1 MATEL
6 ERQLA
11 LDNQLFMPQMTV
23 RAMRDSRYRHP
34 ANAIAELID
43 NSIDARANRVDLLIR
58 ETEQMVSTRRRW
70 RIDQIGVFDNGQG
83 MSARALVQALRFG
96 GRQQS
101 GSINRIGKYGMGLPT
116 SSVSQCRRVDVW
128 TWQDDIQKAVHS
140 YIDVD
145 LVEEGTQIAV
155 PDADQEPIPDEWM
168 SLVARETLNPNR
180 GTLVVW
186 SRPDRIKVQALTIVR
201 QVEEEIGRI
210 YRHYINAKDLHIRM
224 ASIRNGEA
232 QPYIDQ
238 PVRPNDPLYQMRDSS
253 TPQPWN
259 EAPMFEEAGSREFE
273 IQVEGQEERV
283 MVNFAIAK
291 REALGEHKG
300 DLPGNRLYGKHA
312 LKNMGIS
319 VVRENRE
326 ILLENYFI
334 REAGGG
340 AVPQN
345 RWWGCE
351 IRFNSGA
358 DSLFGIDHN
367 KQMAANVSRALK
379 DLYEGMDGT
388 VNDPEAVM
396 QDLDVE
402 DEAIYDI
409 AKFVRHTVTSMM
421 QEIYRRFEQRPTRG
435 TSESDAVVPD
445 TIEDT
450 TTTLLTIAT
459 REIVEG
465 DEEPLTETDR
475 RRQTMDENER
485 VTELTSGL
493 VDDGYSPEQAEQKA
507 LETIRKDR
515 WYTITP
521 SQLDGYRIFSVR
533 GEGGVLNVRLNI
545 NNHIYELIN
554 SVDAEAEANANPVV
568 RNAAIAIRALILS
581 WARME
586 DGTEDPDRKMAL
598 QEMSERWGK
607 VVHRILGNLEIQNT
621 MSDPQ
626 E

>member
-6 ERQLA
+6 EQQLA

-23 RAMRDSRYRHP
+23 QAMRDSRYRHP

-58 ETEQMVSTRRRW
+58 ETEQLVSTRHSW
-70 RIDQIGVFDNGQG
+70 RIDKIGIFDNGHG
-83 MSARALVQALRFG
+83 MSAHTLVQALRFG

-128 TWQDDIQKAVHS
+128 TWQEDIEQAVHS

-155 PDADQEPIPDEWM
+155 PDADQDPIPEEWM
-168 SLVARETLNPNR
+168 NLVAQETLNRNR

-186 SRPDRIKVQALTIVR
+186 SEPDRIKVRAQTIFR

-210 YRHYINAKDLHIRM
+210 YRHYINDKDLHIRM
-224 ASIRNGEA
+224 ASIRNDEA

-238 PVRPNDPLYQMRDSS
+238 PVRPNDPLYLMRDSS
-253 TPQPWN
+253 APEPWN
-259 EAPMFEEAGSREFE
+259 EVPMFEEAGSRESE
-273 IQVEGQEERV
+273 IQVDGQEERV
-283 MVNFAIAK
+283 MVNFAIAR
-291 REALGEHKG
+291 REALGEHRG
-300 DLPGNRLYGKHA
+300 DLPGNRPHGRHA

-326 ILLENYFI
+326 ILLENYFV
-334 REAGGG
+334 REGGG
-340 AVPQN
+340 HAIPQN

-367 KQMAANVSRALK
+367 KQMAANLSRAFK

-388 VNDPEAVM
+388 ADPETVM
-396 QDLDVE
+396 QDLDVD

-409 AKFVRHTVTSMM
+409 AKFVRNTVTSMM
-421 QEIYRRFEQRPTRG
+421 QEIHRRFEQRPTRG
-435 TSESDAVVPD
+435 TNESDAAVPD
-445 TIEDT
+445 TIENT
-450 TTTLLTIAT
+450 TTTLLTNAT

-475 RRQTMDENER
+475 RRETMDDSER
-485 VTELTSGL
+485 VTELASGL
-493 VDDGYSPEQAEQKA
+493 VTDGYSPEQAEQKA
-507 LETIRKDR
+507 LETIKRDQ

-545 NNHIYELIN
+545 NNHIYELIT
-554 SVDAEAEANANPVV
+554 SVDEEAEANANPVA

-586 DGTEDPDRKMAL
+586 DGTEDLDRKMAL

-626 E
+626 G

>member
-6 ERQLA
+6 EQQLA
-11 LDNQLFMPQMTV
+11 LENQLFMPQMTV
-23 RAMRDSRYRHP
+23 QAMRDSRYRHP

-58 ETEQMVSTRRRW
+58 EAEHLVSTRRRW
-70 RIDQIGVFDNGQG
+70 RIDEIGVFDNGHG
-83 MSARALVQALRFG
+83 MSALTLVQALRFG
-96 GRQQS
+96 GHQQS
-101 GSINRIGKYGMGLPT
+101 GAINRIGKYGMGLPT

-128 TWQDDIQKAVHS
+128 TWQEGIQQAVHS

-155 PDADQEPIPDEWM
+155 PDADQEPIPDKWM

-186 SRPDRIKVQALTIVR
+186 SRLDRIKVQAQTIFR

-210 YRHYINAKDLHIRM
+210 YRHHINDKDLHIRM
-224 ASIRNGEA
+224 TSIRNGEA

-238 PVRPNDPLYQMRDSS
+238 PVRPNDPLYLMRDSS
-253 TPQPWN
+253 TPEPWT
-259 EAPMFEEAGSREFE
+259 EAPMFEETASREFE
-273 IQVEGQEERV
+273 IRVDGQEERV

-300 DLPGNRLYGKHA
+300 DLPGNRPHGRHA

-326 ILLENYFI
+326 ILLENYFV
-334 REAGGG
+334 REGGGG
-340 AVPQN
+340 AIPQN

-367 KQMAANVSRALK
+367 KQMAANLSRAFK
-379 DLYEGMDGT
+379 DLYEGMDAT
-388 VNDPEAVM
+388 ADPETVM
-396 QDLDVE
+396 QDLDVD

-409 AKFVRHTVTSMM
+409 AKFVRNTVTSMM
-421 QEIYRRFEQRPTRG
+421 QEIHRRFEQRPTRG
-435 TSESDAVVPD
+435 TNESDAVVPD
-445 TIEDT
+445 TIENL
-450 TTTLLTIAT
+450 TTTLLTNAT

-475 RRQTMDENER
+475 RRETMDDSER
-485 VTELTSGL
+485 VTELASGL
-493 VDDGYSPEQAEQKA
+493 VTDGYSPEQAEQKA
-507 LETIRKDR
+507 LETINRDQ
-515 WYTITP
+515 WYTITS

-545 NNHIYELIN
+545 NNHIYELIT
-554 SVDAEAEANANPVV
+554 SVDEEAEVNANPSGPQRSNRDPGIDPLMGTHGRWHRRPRQENGTPRDVG
-568 RNAAIAIRALILS
+568 AMGQGRAS
-581 WARME
+581 NP
-586 DGTEDPDRKMAL
+586 G
-598 QEMSERWGK
+598 Q
-607 VVHRILGNLEIQNT
+607 LGNTEH
-621 MSDPQ
+621 DV
-626 E
+626 

>member
-6 ERQLA
+6 EQQLA

-23 RAMRDSRYRHP
+23 QAMRDSRYRHP

-58 ETEQMVSTRRRW
+58 ETEQLVSTRRSW
-70 RIDQIGVFDNGQG
+70 RIDKIGVFDNGHG
-83 MSARALVQALRFG
+83 MSARTLVQALRFG
-96 GRQQS
+96 GHQPS
-101 GSINRIGKYGMGLPT
+101 GSINRIGKYGMGLPI

-128 TWQDDIQKAVHS
+128 TWQDDIQQALHS

-145 LVEEGTQIAV
+145 LVEQGTQIAV
-155 PDADQEPIPDEWM
+155 PDADREPIPEEWM
-168 SLVARETLNPNR
+168 NLVAQETLNRNR

-186 SRPDRIKVQALTIVR
+186 SEPDRIKVRAQTILR

-210 YRHYINAKDLHIRM
+210 YRHYINDKDLHIRM

-238 PVRPNDPLYQMRDSS
+238 PVRPNDPLYLMHDSS
-253 TPQPWN
+253 TPEPWN
-259 EAPMFEEAGSREFE
+259 ETPMFEEAGSREFA
-273 IQVEGQEERV
+273 VRVDGQEERV
-283 MVNFAIAK
+283 MVDFAIAR
-291 REALGEHKG
+291 REVLGEHRG
-300 DLPGNRLYGKHA
+300 DRPGNRPHGRHA
-312 LKNMGIS
+312 LKNIGIS

-326 ILLENYFI
+326 ILLENYFV
-334 REAGGG
+334 REGGGG
-340 AVPQN
+340 AIPQN

-358 DSLFGIDHN
+358 DSMFGIDHN
-367 KQMAANVSRALK
+367 KQMAANLSRAFK
-379 DLYEGMDGT
+379 DLYEGMDST

-409 AKFVRHTVTSMM
+409 ASYVRGTVTSMM
-421 QEIYRRFEQRPTRG
+421 REIDRRFEQLPLRG
-435 TSESDAVVPD
+435 TSETDETAPD

-459 REIVEG
+459 REILEG
-465 DEEPLTETDR
+465 DGEPLTETDR
-475 RRQTMDENER
+475 RREVLEEGER
-485 VTELTSGL
+485 ITELTSGF
-493 VDDGYSPEQAEQKA
+493 VDGGYSPEQAEQKA

-554 SVDAEAEANANPVV
+554 SVDEDAEANANPVA

-586 DGTEDPDRKMAL
+586 DGTEDLDRKMAL

-626 E
+626 G

>member
-1 MATEL
+1 
-6 ERQLA
+6 
-11 LDNQLFMPQMTV
+11 MPQMTV
-23 RAMRDSRYRHP
+23 QAMRDSRYRHP

-58 ETEQMVSTRRRW
+58 ETEQLVSTRRSW
-70 RIDQIGVFDNGQG
+70 RIDKIGVFDNGHG
-83 MSARALVQALRFG
+83 MSARTLVQALRFG
-96 GRQQS
+96 GHQPS
-101 GSINRIGKYGMGLPT
+101 GSINRIGKYGMGLPI

-128 TWQDDIQKAVHS
+128 TWQDDIQQALHS

-145 LVEEGTQIAV
+145 LVEQGTQIAV
-155 PDADQEPIPDEWM
+155 PDADREPIPEEWM
-168 SLVARETLNPNR
+168 NLVAQETLNRNR

-186 SRPDRIKVQALTIVR
+186 SEPDRIKVRAQTILR

-210 YRHYINAKDLHIRM
+210 YRHYINDKDLHIRM

-238 PVRPNDPLYQMRDSS
+238 PVRPNDPLYLMHDSS
-253 TPQPWN
+253 TPEPWN
-259 EAPMFEEAGSREFE
+259 ETPMFEEAGSREFA
-273 IQVEGQEERV
+273 VRVDGQEERV
-283 MVNFAIAK
+283 MVDFAIAR
-291 REALGEHKG
+291 REVLGEHRG
-300 DLPGNRLYGKHA
+300 DRPGNRPHGRHA
-312 LKNMGIS
+312 LKNIGIS

-326 ILLENYFI
+326 ILLENYFV
-334 REAGGG
+334 REGGGG
-340 AVPQN
+340 AIPQN

-358 DSLFGIDHN
+358 DSMFGIDHN
-367 KQMAANVSRALK
+367 KQMAANLSRAFK
-379 DLYEGMDGT
+379 DLYEGMDST

-409 AKFVRHTVTSMM
+409 ASYVRGTVTSMM
-421 QEIYRRFEQRPTRG
+421 REIDRRFEQLPLRG
-435 TSESDAVVPD
+435 TSETDETAPD

-459 REIVEG
+459 REILEG
-465 DEEPLTETDR
+465 DGEPLTETDR
-475 RRQTMDENER
+475 RREVLEEGER
-485 VTELTSGL
+485 ITELTSGF
-493 VDDGYSPEQAEQKA
+493 VDGGYSPEQAEQKA

-554 SVDAEAEANANPVV
+554 SVDEDAEANANPVA

-586 DGTEDPDRKMAL
+586 DGTEDLDRKMAL

-626 E
+626 G

>member
-6 ERQLA
+6 EQQLA

-23 RAMRDSRYRHP
+23 QAMRDSRYRHP

-58 ETEQMVSTRRRW
+58 ETEQLVSTRRSW
-70 RIDQIGVFDNGQG
+70 RIDKIGVFDNGHG
-83 MSARALVQALRFG
+83 MSARTLVQALRFG
-96 GRQQS
+96 GHQPS
-101 GSINRIGKYGMGLPT
+101 GSINQIGKYGMGLPI

-128 TWQDDIQKAVHS
+128 TWQDDIQQALHS

-145 LVEEGTQIAV
+145 LVEQGTQIAV
-155 PDADQEPIPDEWM
+155 PDADREPIPEEWM
-168 SLVARETLNPNR
+168 NLVAQETLNRNR

-186 SRPDRIKVQALTIVR
+186 SEPDRIKVRAQTIFR

-210 YRHYINAKDLHIRM
+210 YRHYINDKDLHIRM

-238 PVRPNDPLYQMRDSS
+238 PVRPNDPLYLMHDSS
-253 TPQPWN
+253 TPEPWN
-259 EAPMFEEAGSREFE
+259 ETPMFEEAGSREFA
-273 IQVEGQEERV
+273 VRVDGQEERV
-283 MVNFAIAK
+283 MVDFAIAR
-291 REALGEHKG
+291 REVLGEHRG
-300 DLPGNRLYGKHA
+300 DRPGNRPHGRHA
-312 LKNMGIS
+312 LKNIGIS

-326 ILLENYFI
+326 ILLENYFV
-334 REAGGG
+334 REGGGG
-340 AVPQN
+340 AIPQN

-358 DSLFGIDHN
+358 DSMFGIDHN
-367 KQMAANVSRALK
+367 KQMAANLSRAFK
-379 DLYEGMDGT
+379 DLYEGMDST

-409 AKFVRHTVTSMM
+409 ASYVRGTVTSMM
-421 QEIYRRFEQRPTRG
+421 REIDRRFEQLPLRG
-435 TSESDAVVPD
+435 TSETDETAPD

-459 REIVEG
+459 REILEG
-465 DEEPLTETDR
+465 DGEPLTETDR
-475 RRQTMDENER
+475 RREVLEEGER
-485 VTELTSGL
+485 ITELTSGF
-493 VDDGYSPEQAEQKA
+493 VDGGYSPEQAEQKA

-554 SVDAEAEANANPVV
+554 SVDEDAEANANPVA

-586 DGTEDPDRKMAL
+586 DGTEDLDRKMAL

-626 E
+626 G

>member
-6 ERQLA
+6 EQQLA

-23 RAMRDSRYRHP
+23 QAMRDSRYRHP

-58 ETEQMVSTRRRW
+58 ETEQVVSTRRRW
-70 RIDQIGVFDNGQG
+70 RIDKIGVFDNGQG
-83 MSARALVQALRFG
+83 MSARTLVQALRFG

-128 TWQDDIQKAVHS
+128 TWQDDIQKTVHS

-186 SRPDRIKVQALTIVR
+186 SRPDRIKVQAQTIFR

-210 YRHYINAKDLHIRM
+210 YRHYINDKDLHIRM

-238 PVRPNDPLYQMRDSS
+238 PVRPNDPLYLMRDSS
-253 TPQPWN
+253 TPEPWN
-259 EAPMFEEAGSREFE
+259 EAPMFEEAGSRELE
-273 IQVEGQEERV
+273 IQVDGQEERV

-300 DLPGNRLYGKHA
+300 DLPGNRQYGKHA

-326 ILLENYFI
+326 ILLENYFV
-334 REAGGG
+334 REGGG
-340 AVPQN
+340 HAIPQN
-345 RWWGCE
+345 RWFGCE

-367 KQMAANVSRALK
+367 KQMAANLSRAFK
-379 DLYEGMDGT
+379 DLYEGMDST
-388 VNDPEAVM
+388 ADPETVM
-396 QDLDVE
+396 QDLDVD

-409 AKFVRHTVTSMM
+409 AKLVRNTVTSMR
-421 QEIYRRFEQRPTRG
+421 QEIHRRFEQRPTRG
-435 TSESDAVVPD
+435 TNESDAAVPD
-445 TIEDT
+445 TIENT
-450 TTTLLTIAT
+450 TTTLLTNVT

-465 DEEPLTETDR
+465 DEDPLTETDR
-475 RRQTMDENER
+475 RRQTMDDSER
-485 VTELTSGL
+485 VTELASGL
-493 VDDGYSPEQAEQKA
+493 VTDGYSPEQAEQKA
-507 LETIRKDR
+507 LETIKRDQ

-554 SVDAEAEANANPVV
+554 SVDEEAEANANPVA

-586 DGTEDPDRKMAL
+586 DGTEDLDRKMAL

-626 E
+626 G